1 MKNKFLSNFI
11 KITFTVALA
20 IYAFYKSGLFDAD
33 GQEKFLGLLSNV
45 RVGYLIF
52 SILLAFFLNLSSA
65 IKWNMLLNS
74 RGVFVKLWRIYAFY
88 SIGKFF
94 NLILP
99 TSLGG
104 DVVRIYQLGQYTG
117 KKHTAAASVIVERFS
132 GLIVLMIM
140 AVIAVI
146 INIKVFNQVWLSIA
160 LLSGSIF
167 LGIIVWIIFSQS
179 VFDFFYNII
188 GRKIKIVGKIFNKIQ
203 KIRQMIIEFKS
214 DKKAMVWALI
224 NSLIFQLLAVVN
236 VWISAKAFNDELSFI
251 TSLIAVPVI
260 LFIMNIPFSIG
271 GIGLMEFGYVFTL
284 PLFGIS
290 TALSISTALLI
301 RFKSILDALIGGIF
315 YLFLKNNKSI
325 VDEIS
330 KEQIT

>member
-146 INIKVFNQVWLSIA
+146 ININVFNQLWLSIA